1 MKIRKVGTV
10 MFKSFTREQL
20 RNLTA
25 VYLESL
31 WRLKGWI
38 WMPVKDFKSLS
49 ELRDLK
55 ILFCLNQIIFQ
66 LWWSG
71 WKIILLFWVFLG
83 TNWRWGLKLKLTE
96 NYQLPCWLLQ
106 ILVRISLKNISPS
119 RKRYSMI
126 HPKSKSS
133 LGPGP

>member
-10 MFKSFTREQL
+10 MFKSFTKEQL

-71 WKIILLFWVFLG
+71 WKIILVFWVFLG
-83 TNWRWGLKLKLTE
+83 TSWRWGLTFKLTE

-119 RKRYSMI
+119 RKRFSMI
-126 HPKSKSS
+126 RPKSKSS
-133 LGPGP
+133 LGPGL